1 MLVSVFTLFFLTQI
15 CIVLFCCWFRGKAN
29 VSSQL
34 FDFRWYCRNITL
46 NVFVHKLNGH
56 KAKYSSSSWLAQL
69 FCFFLY
75 ETSQTKE
82 FVITISCVAVVLV
95 KVHYWEKRKLRLE
108 YEYTKELWWPISCI
122 IAQLSMKYEKQWI
135 SLTVCWLWGIF
146 SLAHDDV
153 MACKR
158 SPHYLPIVKGIHRRL
173 LDSLTKTSHKELCYF
188 LC

>member
-1 MLVSVFTLFFLTQI
+1 MLVSVFTLFLAQI
-15 CIVLFCCWFRGKAN
+15 CIGFLLLIRGKAK
-29 VSSQL
+29 VSFQL
-34 FDFRWYCRNITL
+34 FDFMWYCQNVIL
-46 NVFVHKLNGH
+46 NVFVHKLNEF
-56 KAKYSSSSWLAQL
+56 KAKYSSRSWLAQL

-75 ETSQTKE
+75 EASQTKK

-95 KVHYWEKRKLRLE
+95 KVHHWEKRELQLG
-108 YEYTKELWWPISCI
+108 YEYTKELWWLISCI

-153 MACKR
+153 MEWKR
-158 SPHYLPIVKGIHRRL
+158 SPHYLPIVKGIHWRL